1 MSGSKMRLDT
11 NIALY
16 LLGGDQVLATVLN
29 EKEVY
34 ISVISEMEMLG
45 YPGIAT
51 EEIIR
56 IKSFLAET
64 TIVELTP
71 DIKNKTIELRQF
83 YNVKLPDA
91 IIAAT
96 AISQNIPLISADSI
110 FKRIAEMNFVHYEI

>member
-1 MSGSKMRLDT
+1 MSGSKMMLDT

>member
-96 AISQNIPLISADSI
+96 AISQNIPLLSADSI

>member
-1 MSGSKMRLDT
+1 MSGSKMMLDT

-16 LLGGDQVLATVLN
+16 LLGGDQVLAAVLN
-29 EKEVY
+29 EKDVY

-45 YPGIAT
+45 YPGIAP

-64 TIVELTP
+64 SIVELTP
-71 DIKNKTIELRQF
+71 EVKNKTIELRQF

-96 AISQNIPLISADSI
+96 AIQQNLPLISADSI
-110 FKRIAEMNFVHYEI
+110 FKRIAELNFVHYEI

>member
-1 MSGSKMRLDT
+1 MLDT

-16 LLGGDQVLATVLN
+16 LLGGDQVLAAVLDQ
-29 EKEVY
+29 KEVY
-34 ISVISEMEMLG
+34 VSVISEMEMLG
-45 YPGIAT
+45 YPGIST

-64 TIVELTP
+64 SIVELTP
-71 DIKNKTIELRQF
+71 EVKNKTIEPRQF

-96 AISQNIPLISADSI
+96 AIQQNIPLISADSI
-110 FKRIAEMNFVHYEI
+110 FKRVAELNFVHYEI